1 MLSFAVMIIFIV
13 VFGIFVPEA
22 VGFADV
28 DVLLF
33 ATAVIDA
40 VVSVVV
46 VFPDAAAPADIVV
59 LLFAAMIVVIVV
71 FVVFVAFVVIVLDAK
86 SSSVVVTSVVET
98 ARVQRHTGA
107 AFCVRQRLSD
117 LLPFVSSRYFR
128 YPKELPLELK

>member
-1 MLSFAVMIIFIV
+1 MIIFIV

-33 ATAVIDA
+33 ATAVIVA

-59 LLFAAMIVVIVV
+59 LLLAAMIIAI
-71 FVVFVAFVVIVLDAK
+71 VVFVAFVVIVLDAK

>member
-1 MLSFAVMIIFIV
+1 MLLFAVMIIFIV

-33 ATAVIDA
+33 ATAVIVA

-71 FVVFVAFVVIVLDAK
+71 FVVIVLDAK

-128 YPKELPLELK
+128 FPMELPLELK

>member
-1 MLSFAVMIIFIV
+1 MLLFAVMIIFIV

-33 ATAVIDA
+33 ATAVI
-40 VVSVVV
+40 VPVISVVV
-46 VFPDAAAPADIVV
+46 ILPDAAAPADIVV

-71 FVVFVAFVVIVLDAK
+71 FVVIVLDAK

>member
-1 MLSFAVMIIFIV
+1 MLIISIV

-33 ATAVIDA
+33 ATAVIVA

-59 LLFAAMIVVIVV
+59 LLFAAMIVV
-71 FVVFVAFVVIVLDAK
+71 VFVAFLVIVPGAK

-98 ARVQRHTGA
+98 ARVHRHTGA

-117 LLPFVSSRYFR
+117 LLPFASSRYFR
-128 YPKELPLELK
+128 YPKELSLKLK

>member
-1 MLSFAVMIIFIV
+1 MLLFAVMIIFIV

-33 ATAVIDA
+33 ATVIDA

-71 FVVFVAFVVIVLDAK
+71 FVAFVVIVLDAK

-98 ARVQRHTGA
+98 ARVHRHTGA

>member
-1 MLSFAVMIIFIV
+1 MLLFPVMIIFLV

-33 ATAVIDA
+33 ATAVIVA

-71 FVVFVAFVVIVLDAK
+71 FVVIVLDAK

-107 AFCVRQRLSD
+107 AFCVRQRLCD
-117 LLPFVSSRYFR
+117 ILPFVSSRYFR

>member
-33 ATAVIDA
+33 ATVIDA

-71 FVVFVAFVVIVLDAK
+71 FVVFLAFVVIVLDAK

-128 YPKELPLELK
+128 SPMELPLELK

>member
-1 MLSFAVMIIFIV
+1 MV
-13 VFGIFVPEA
+13 VIDI

-28 DVLLF
+28 VVLLF
-33 ATAVIDA
+33 ATEMIGSIVFAVI
-40 VVSVVV
+40 
-46 VFPDAAAPADIVV
+46 FPDTAVLANIVV
-59 LLFAAMIVVIVV
+59 LLFAAMIVVIVSS
-71 FVVFVAFVVIVLDAK
+71 VVIVVSVVIVPDAK

-117 LLPFVSSRYFR
+117 ILPFVSSRYFR

>member
-1 MLSFAVMIIFIV
+1 MLLFAVMIIFIV

-33 ATAVIDA
+33 ATVIDA

-59 LLFAAMIVVIVV
+59 LLFAAMIVVIVSS
-71 FVVFVAFVVIVLDAK
+71 VVIVVSVVIVPDAK

-98 ARVQRHTGA
+98 ARVHRHTGA

>member
-1 MLSFAVMIIFIV
+1 MV
-13 VFGIFVPEA
+13 VIDI

-28 DVLLF
+28 VVLWF
-33 ATAVIDA
+33 ATEII
-40 VVSVVV
+40 VSVVFAV
-46 VFPDAAAPADIVV
+46 IFPEAAAPADIVV

-71 FVVFVAFVVIVLDAK
+71 FVVIVLDAK

-98 ARVQRHTGA
+98 ARVHRHTGA

>member
-1 MLSFAVMIIFIV
+1 MIIFIV

-33 ATAVIDA
+33 ATVIDA

>member
-1 MLSFAVMIIFIV
+1 MLLFAVMIIFIV

-33 ATAVIDA
+33 ATVIDA

-59 LLFAAMIVVIVV
+59 LLFAAVIVVI
-71 FVVFVAFVVIVLDAK
+71 VVFVAFVVIVLDAK

-98 ARVQRHTGA
+98 ARVHRHTGA

>member
-1 MLSFAVMIIFIV
+1 MLLFAVMIIFIV

-33 ATAVIDA
+33 ATVIDA

-71 FVVFVAFVVIVLDAK
+71 FVVIVLDAK

-117 LLPFVSSRYFR
+117 LLPFVSSRYFT

>member
-33 ATAVIDA
+33 ATVIDA

-71 FVVFVAFVVIVLDAK
+71 FVVFLAFVVIVLDAK